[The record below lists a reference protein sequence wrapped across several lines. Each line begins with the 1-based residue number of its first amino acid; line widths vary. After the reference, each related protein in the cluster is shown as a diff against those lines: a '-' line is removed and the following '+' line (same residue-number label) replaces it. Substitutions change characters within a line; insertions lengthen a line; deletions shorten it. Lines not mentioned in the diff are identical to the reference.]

1 MQNLC
6 RDTLV
11 WRDVPFRVFSS
22 CRASNSFLGS
32 DEAAAREPRRS
43 VPSRASFDQR
53 GYGPSIGVL
62 LCRAKDYEVAEYAMN
77 STPIARARHP
87 VRDQDDPESPTA
99 TEAFTDGASC
109 YTNSQLQINLGI
121 IL

>member
-32 DEAAAREPRRS
+32 DEAAAREPRRP
-43 VPSRASFDQR
+43 VPSRASFEQR
-53 GYGPSIGVL
+53 EYGPSIGVL
-62 LCRAKDYEVAEYAMN
+62 LCRTKDYEVAEYAMN
-77 STPIARARHP
+77 RHL
-87 VRDQDDPESPTA
+87 SPALVTQYETQMIPKA
-99 TEAFTDGASC
+99 IPRQKLHEW
-109 YTNSQLQINLGI
+109 SQLLHK
-121 IL
+121 